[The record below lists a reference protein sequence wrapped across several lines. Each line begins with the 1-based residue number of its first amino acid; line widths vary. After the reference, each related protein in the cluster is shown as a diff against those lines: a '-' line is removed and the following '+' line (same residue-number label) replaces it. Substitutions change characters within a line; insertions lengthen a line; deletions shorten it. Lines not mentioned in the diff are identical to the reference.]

1 MTKRKPV
8 EGNSLMASLLLHFG
22 RKNHRKCTNLN
33 NCTECT
39 NSNISI
45 QLRFQSNP
53 LFRNDIH
60 LPKINVNHLTDF
72 HETQKGYVTWN
83 YATPAF

>member
-53 LFRNDIH
+53 LFR
-60 LPKINVNHLTDF
+60 
-72 HETQKGYVTWN
+72 
-83 YATPAF
+83 